1 MNRIALMVLKNLFR
15 LPTLLGKLG
24 HYAKH
29 TDEYP
34 ELEKYQHIQKIFQYA
49 VNAGNIDLQIYGKE
63 NIPAENGYMLY
74 GNHQGL
80 FDVVALVV
88 SFPGPLA
95 CVFKH
100 ELRNVPLLK
109 QIIACTKSFGMNRE
123 DTRQSLEVIRAVT
136 EEVKAG
142 RNYLIFPE
150 GTRSK
155 KGNEMNEF
163 HGGSF
168 RCAIKAKCPI
178 VPLAF
183 VDSFKVLDQ
192 KGSKSVSVQLHYLK
206 PIPYE
211 EYKELKTVELAQLV
225 KDRIAEVIAA
235 HTA

>member
-88 SFPGPLA
+88 SFPGPLS

-100 ELRNVPLLK
+100 ELRNVPRLK

-211 EYKELKTVELAQLV
+211 EYKDLKTVELAQLV
-225 KDRIAEVIAA
+225 KDRIAAVIAD